1 MALAVALLVAAL
13 AITPHTFDKPQ
24 QRRASVAL
32 PRETTSPALVAAAV
46 PDAALSWRTTLA
58 VGMALCN
65 DVLLLL
71 MLVPML
77 PHLLPAGSSALALS
91 FVFSAKD
98 AAQLLLAPLAGA
110 LTLRFGARRTLAA
123 SLFAVAAATVAFA
136 EARGLRALLAARALQ
151 GAASAALMSGGLTL
165 VAETH
170 PPAERASAIARAQ
183 AGLGVGAAIGPVFG
197 GLMLEAAGR
206 RGAFYSASAL
216 VLLNGVAV
224 IAVGRGDPQSA
235 RRSDPA
241 AERRPAAPAARQLLS
256 LLGNR
261 AIATVALGIFAEYA
275 AGGCYDVTFGI
286 HLSETFGVGAAGA
299 SLAFALEPIT
309 YLVALLLLSRAVDR
323 GGPRRKPRFAAAG
336 LALTALSL
344 PMLSLGGRRSSVAAS
359 LLLHGVG
366 YAFKDASTHGL
377 LADLVDAHGA
387 EGSYA
392 MAFALADVADS
403 AGYIVGPPLG
413 AALGAALGSR
423 TKGLALSGLGV
434 LAAVP
439 ATLALGA

>member
-1 MALAVALLVAAL
+1 
-13 AITPHTFDKPQ
+13 
-24 QRRASVAL
+24 
-32 PRETTSPALVAAAV
+32 
-46 PDAALSWRTTLA
+46 
-58 VGMALCN
+58 MALCN

-206 RGAFYSASAL
+206 RGAFYSAAAL
-216 VLLNGVAV
+216 VLLNGIAV
-224 IAVGRGDPQSA
+224 IAVGRGDPQPA
-235 RRSDPA
+235 RRSNR
-241 AERRPAAPAARQLLS
+241 ERRPAAPAARQLLS

-309 YLVALLLLSRAVDR
+309 YLIALLLLSRAVDR
-323 GGPRRKPRFAAAG
+323 GGPQRKPRFAAAG

-439 ATLALGA
+439 ATLALGS

>member
-1 MALAVALLVAAL
+1 MSL
-13 AITPHTFDKPQ
+13 PPPSSRRSPSRRSSCDKP
-24 QRRASVAL
+24 SVAL
-32 PRETTSPALVAAAV
+32 PPTRPVQRSSQPRN
-46 PDAALSWRTTLA
+46 PMPRCRRRTTLA
-58 VGMALCN
+58 VGVALCN

-91 FVFSAKD
+91 FVFGEGRGA
-98 AAQLLLAPLAGA
+98 LLLAPLAGA
-110 LTLRFGARRTLAA
+110 LTLRFGARRD
-123 SLFAVAAATVAFA
+123 
-136 EARGLRALLAARALQ
+136 ARSPRPCSPSRPPPSPSPRREGCARSSPRARR

-206 RGAFYSASAL
+206 RGAFYSAAAL
-216 VLLNGVAV
+216 RPAQRHRRHR
-224 IAVGRGDPQSA
+224 GRP
-235 RRSDPA
+235 
-241 AERRPAAPAARQLLS
+241 RRPAARAAFEPGAAARGAGGAAQSFS

-275 AGGCYDVTFGI
+275 AGGCYDVT
-286 HLSETFGVGAAGA
+286 LNSPRRDVGRRRGGA

-309 YLVALLLLSRAVDR
+309 YLVALLAPLARRRPRWATAQATLCGGRPRAR
-323 GGPRRKPRFAAAG
+323 GAFAADAEPG
-336 LALTALSL
+336 RPPLV
-344 PMLSLGGRRSSVAAS
+344 GRRLLVAARRG
-359 LLLHGVG
+359 LRLRRL
-366 YAFKDASTHGL
+366 DAPL
-377 LADLVDAHGA
+377 LADLVDAGGA

-403 AGYIVGPPLG
+403 ARLHRGASARRGAGPGPRLADQGTCAQPLDW
-413 AALGAALGSR
+413 ACSPR
-423 TKGLALSGLGV
+423 CRRRRRSALSSR
-434 LAAVP
+434 ARP
-439 ATLALGA
+439 

>member
-1 MALAVALLVAAL
+1 MSLAIAIIAAL
-13 AITPHTFDKPQ
+13 TITPRSCDKPQ
-24 QRRASVAL
+24 QLLSVAF
-32 PRETTSPALVAAAV
+32 PPKTTSPTLVAAAV
-46 PDAALSWRTTLA
+46 PDAAIRRRTTLA

-183 AGLGVGAAIGPVFG
+183 AGLGVGAAIGPIFG

-206 RGAFYSASAL
+206 RGAFYSAAAL

-224 IAVGRGDPQSA
+224 IAVGRGDPQPA
-235 RRSDPA
+235 RRSDPV
-241 AERRPAAPAARQLLS
+241 RRPAAPAARQLLS

-275 AGGCYDVTFGI
+275 AGGCYDVTFSS
-286 HLSETFGVGAAGA
+286 HLLETWGVGAAGA

-309 YLVALLLLSRAVDR
+309 YLIALLLLSRAVDR

-336 LALTALSL
+336 LALTAASL

>member
-13 AITPHTFDKPQ
+13 AITPHTCEIPQ

-32 PRETTSPALVAAAV
+32 PPTTTSPALVAAAQS
-46 PDAALSWRTTLA
+46 DAAIRRRTTLA

-206 RGAFYSASAL
+206 RGAFYSAAAL
-216 VLLNGVAV
+216 VLLNGIAV
-224 IAVGRGDPQSA
+224 IAVGRGDPQPA
-235 RRSDPA
+235 RRSKPA

-275 AGGCYDVTFGI
+275 AGGCYD
-286 HLSETFGVGAAGA
+286 GA
-299 SLAFALEPIT
+299 
-309 YLVALLLLSRAVDR
+309 RAR
-323 GGPRRKPRFAAAG
+323 GGPRAALHVSRPLPRPQSP
-336 LALTALSL
+336 LASISPRPSASARPAPRSRL
-344 PMLSLGGRRSSVAAS
+344 RSSPS
-359 LLLHGVG
+359 P
-366 YAFKDASTHGL
+366 T
-377 LADLVDAHGA
+377 
-387 EGSYA
+387 
-392 MAFALADVADS
+392 
-403 AGYIVGPPLG
+403 
-413 AALGAALGSR
+413 
-423 TKGLALSGLGV
+423 
-434 LAAVP
+434 
-439 ATLALGA
+439 

>member
-1 MALAVALLVAAL
+1 MSLAIAIIAAL
-13 AITPHTFDKPQ
+13 AITPRSCDKP
-24 QRRASVAL
+24 SVSF
-32 PRETTSPALVAAAV
+32 PPKPTSPALLAAAQS
-46 PDAALSWRTTLA
+46 DAAIRRRTTLA

-170 PPAERASAIARAQ
+170 PAAERASAIARAQ

-206 RGAFYSASAL
+206 RGAFYSAAAL
-216 VLLNGVAV
+216 VLLNGIAV
-224 IAVGRGDPQSA
+224 IAVGSGDPQPA
-235 RRSDPA
+235 RRSNL
-241 AERRPAAPAARQLLS
+241 ERRPAAPAARQLFS

-309 YLVALLLLSRAVDR
+309 YLIALLLLSRAVDR

-439 ATLALGA
+439 ATLALGS

>member
-13 AITPHTFDKPQ
+13 AITPHTCEIPQ

-32 PRETTSPALVAAAV
+32 PPTTTSPALVAAAV
-46 PDAALSWRTTLA
+46 PDAALGRRTTLA

-110 LTLRFGARRTLAA
+110 LTLHFGARRTLAA

-206 RGAFYSASAL
+206 RGAFYSAAAL

-224 IAVGRGDPQSA
+224 IAVGRGDPQPA
-235 RRSDPA
+235 RRSKPA

-275 AGGCYDVTFGI
+275 AGGCYD
-286 HLSETFGVGAAGA
+286 GA
-299 SLAFALEPIT
+299 
-309 YLVALLLLSRAVDR
+309 RAR
-323 GGPRRKPRFAAAG
+323 GGPRAALHVSRPLPRPQSP
-336 LALTALSL
+336 LASISPRPSASARPAPRSPL
-344 PMLSLGGRRSSVAAS
+344 RSSRSPIWSHCCYSRAPSTAVDRVASRDLRRPAS
-359 LLLHGVG
+359 R
-366 YAFKDASTHGL
+366 
-377 LADLVDAHGA
+377 
-387 EGSYA
+387 
-392 MAFALADVADS
+392 
-403 AGYIVGPPLG
+403 
-413 AALGAALGSR
+413 SR
-423 TKGLALSGLGV
+423 RCRCRC
-434 LAAVP
+434 
-439 ATLALGA
+439 

>member
-110 LTLRFGARRTLAA
+110 LTLHFGARRTLAA

-206 RGAFYSASAL
+206 RGAFYSAAAL
-216 VLLNGVAV
+216 VLLNGIAV
-224 IAVGRGDPQSA
+224 IAVGRGDPQPA
-235 RRSDPA
+235 RRSNL
-241 AERRPAAPAARQLLS
+241 ERRPAAPAARQLLS

-275 AGGCYDVTFGI
+275 AGGCYD
-286 HLSETFGVGAAGA
+286 GA
-299 SLAFALEPIT
+299 
-309 YLVALLLLSRAVDR
+309 RAR
-323 GGPRRKPRFAAAG
+323 GGPRAALHVSRPLPRPQSP
-336 LALTALSL
+336 LASISPRPSASARRAPRSPL
-344 PMLSLGGRRSSVAAS
+344 RSSPS
-359 LLLHGVG
+359 P
-366 YAFKDASTHGL
+366 T
-377 LADLVDAHGA
+377 
-387 EGSYA
+387 
-392 MAFALADVADS
+392 
-403 AGYIVGPPLG
+403 
-413 AALGAALGSR
+413 
-423 TKGLALSGLGV
+423 
-434 LAAVP
+434 
-439 ATLALGA
+439 

>member
-1 MALAVALLVAAL
+1 MSLAIAIIAAL
-13 AITPHTFDKPQ
+13 AITPRSCDKP
-24 QRRASVAL
+24 SVAL
-32 PRETTSPALVAAAV
+32 PLKPTSPALLAAAQ
-46 PDAALSWRTTLA
+46 PDAAMRRRTTLA
-58 VGMALCN
+58 VGVALCN

-110 LTLRFGARRTLAA
+110 LTLRFGARRTLAT

-206 RGAFYSASAL
+206 RGAFYSAAAL
-216 VLLNGVAV
+216 VLLNGIAV
-224 IAVGRGDPQSA
+224 IAVGRGDPQPA
-235 RRSDPA
+235 RRSNL
-241 AERRPAAPAARQLLS
+241 ERRPAAPAARQLLS

-275 AGGCYDVTFGI
+275 AGGCYDGAPRNSAQFPRNSLTPHPPSTVTFGL
-286 HLSETFGVGAAGA
+286 HLAETWGVGAAGA

-336 LALTALSL
+336 LA
-344 PMLSLGGRRSSVAAS
+344 PRR
-359 LLLHGVG
+359 L
-366 YAFKDASTHGL
+366 
-377 LADLVDAHGA
+377 
-387 EGSYA
+387 
-392 MAFALADVADS
+392 
-403 AGYIVGPPLG
+403 
-413 AALGAALGSR
+413 R
-423 TKGLALSGLGV
+423 CRC
-434 LAAVP
+434 
-439 ATLALGA
+439 